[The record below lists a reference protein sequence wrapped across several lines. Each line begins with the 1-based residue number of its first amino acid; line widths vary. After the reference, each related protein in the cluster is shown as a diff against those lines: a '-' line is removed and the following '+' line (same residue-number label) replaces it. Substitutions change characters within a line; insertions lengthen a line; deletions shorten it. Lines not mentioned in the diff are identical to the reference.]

1 MIGEVVYRECYA
13 YYKGGLRGIY
23 MTRYMTGLERFDITR
38 FSTSKALSPR
48 SAAVCIYHQSPA
60 EDWEVVS
67 RYGYPV
73 TETLPVIYKVYQPIS
88 HQNKSEL
95 EYIRLA
101 SLHP

>member
-1 MIGEVVYRECYA
+1 
-13 YYKGGLRGIY
+13 

-38 FSTSKALSPR
+38 FSTSKRFPPGLLHEC
-48 SAAVCIYHQSPA
+48 VCHQSPA
-60 EDWEVVS
+60 EEWEVVS

-101 SLHP
+101 SDDH